1 MTIKQKLWLMGLMA
15 ILGLLTIFV
24 VDIVGSNLMKE
35 AMNIE
40 EKAFHAEI
48 SMLQSRRSEKDF
60 LMRKDLKYISIFK
73 ESSKTMQTDL
83 EALKG
88 SSLNELAIEGL
99 NYSSMY
105 VDSFLKVTED
115 HIRLGLSENDGLQKQ
130 LRDTIHLVEKVILE
144 EDSSL
149 EVMVHKLRRNEKD
162 FIMRQDGKYLDKFKS
177 NILLLTTRI
186 NESDYSPKI
195 TELLLKHLNLY
206 QDDMN
211 NYAQLSLKIKSN
223 ENKFRKTVHKMEPIL
238 EKLALEAESFLNAR
252 QSQITYT
259 IFGVEIVTAIILLL
273 TIALIIRSIL
283 TQLDLLQKCARD
295 VSEGKYEACEKIKL
309 TGELETLRNIIAQM
323 VVVLKQSMDTADQK
337 SIEADHQAE
346 NAKKAMKEAHSEK
359 EYATSLLDTM
369 STISDQAATIAVSLN
384 SAAEELS
391 MQAKGIKDGADNQ
404 RDRTQETATAVDE
417 MSATILEVARNSSD
431 ASTGTIEASNKAQE
445 GSAIVEEVV
454 SSTEEVQA
462 RTKDLKNAL
471 AEQSTRAN
479 AIGQIMSVISD
490 IADQTNLLALNAAIE
505 AARAGDAGRGFAVV
519 ADEVRKLAE
528 KTMVATQE
536 VGTAI
541 TGIQTGTT
549 SSLNI
554 MTKTETAVTVCAEQA
569 TKAGDALKSIVDLVT
584 ESADRVQSIATAAE
598 EQSAACEQINVSTM
612 EINTISTE
620 TSASVDQSIEAV
632 EDITKLAS
640 DLHSLIEKLNNCQK

>member
-1 MTIKQKLWLMGLMA
+1 MTVKVKLWLIGLLAIMGLFA
-15 ILGLLTIFV
+15 IFI
-24 VDIVGSNLMKE
+24 VDIVGSSLMKD

-40 EKAFHAEI
+40 EYAFQAEI
-48 SMLQSRRSEKDF
+48 SMLQSRRTEKDF
-60 LMRKDLKYISIFK
+60 LMRKDLKYISTFK
-73 ESSKTMQTDL
+73 EKSKTMLKDL

-88 SSLNELAIEGL
+88 SHLNNIAIEGL
-99 NYSSMY
+99 DHASLY
-105 VDSFLKVTED
+105 VDSFLKTTED

-130 LRDTIHLVEKVILE
+130 LRDTINLVEKVILE
-144 EDSSL
+144 KDSSL
-149 EVMVHKLRRNEKD
+149 EVMVLKLRRNEKD
-162 FIMRQDGKYLDKFKS
+162 FIMRQDTKYIDKFKS
-177 NILLLTTRI
+177 NMSLLI
-186 NESDYSPKI
+186 SQIKEADYSPNI
-195 TELLLKHLNLY
+195 TESLISHLNSY
-206 QDDMN
+206 QEDMN
-211 NYAQLSLKIKSN
+211 NYANLILKIKNN
-223 ENKFRKTVHKMEPIL
+223 ENEFRKTVHEMEPIL
-238 EKLALEAESFLNAR
+238 EELTLEAEKFLHAR
-252 QSQITYT
+252 QSQISYT
-259 IFGVEIVTAIILLL
+259 IIGVELATAIILFF
-273 TIALIIRSIL
+273 TIALIIKSII

-295 VSEGKYEACEKIKL
+295 VSEGKYEACEEIKL

-323 VVVLKQSMDTADQK
+323 VVVLKKSMDTAEQK

-369 STISDQAATIAVSLN
+369 SIISDQAATIAVSLN

-554 MTKTETAVTVCAEQA
+554 MTQTENAVTVCAKQA
-569 TKAGDALKSIVDLVT
+569 TKAGEALKSIVDLVT
-584 ESADRVQSIATAAE
+584 DSSDRVQSIATAAE
-598 EQSAACEQINVSTM
+598 EQSAACEQINVATM

-620 TSASVDQSIEAV
+620 TSASVDQSVEAV
-632 EDITKLAS
+632 EDITRLAS
-640 DLHSLIEKLNNCQK
+640 DLHSLIEKLNNCKK